1 MARPPAAPCWRERD
15 GGIGNDADAFA
26 IVREMFATVLP
37 GYLQTTIA
45 LGLMVAVVA
54 VYGLVSLRSDVDRY
68 TEAEKDT
75 VIARAAQKAAE
86 SPVVLQA
93 VTAPI
98 GLGAP
103 GSGAQTEVAGATIG
117 WRVNF

>member
-1 MARPPAAPCWRERD
+1 MKTRGRNGLAALLIAALVVATLPAAPARAESGD
-15 GGIGNDADAFA
+15 DSTGAA
-26 IVREMFATVLP
+26 VTV
-37 GYLQTTIA
+37 
-45 LGLMVAVVA
+45 GLMVAVVV
-54 VYGLVSLRSDVDRY
+54 VYGLVALRSDVDRY